1 MGDSTW
7 IELFPNRF
15 LRSYPFPS
23 FNIYDLDTVDQ
34 GINKNLPNELVQ
46 QDWSLLVAHYLG
58 VDHCGHK
65 YGPLHSEM
73 ERKLTEMNAV
83 IERIIEQMDNET
95 VLFVIGD
102 HGMTT
107 TGKFN

>member
-7 IELFPNRF
+7 TELFPKRF
-15 LRSYPFPS
+15 IRSYPFPS

-34 GINKNLPNELVQ
+34 GINKNLPNELKQ
-46 QDWSLLVAHYLG
+46 QDWSMLIAHYLG

-65 YGPLHSEM
+65 YGPLHGEM
-73 ERKLTEMNAV
+73 ARKLTEMNAV
-83 IERIIEQMDNET
+83 IERIIDQMDEET
-95 VLFVIGD
+95 VLFVVGD

-107 TGKFN
+107 TGKFR